1 VNYHGFMN
9 VVYRSVCSSIAFAL
23 VLSLSAGAIAQPRS
37 TPGTATASSAT
48 SASAT
53 IPDQSALD
61 AETFYLLLLG
71 ELNARDGEAG
81 TAFSLYLDAARKSNN
96 AQLYQRATEIALQ
109 ARSGDSALQAANAWR
124 KAQPNSVEANQ
135 YVLGILLQLNRVPE
149 TAEPLKASIAH
160 TEPKARSA
168 ALLGVP
174 RLYARASD
182 RKAAATAVE
191 QALTDFANQTATA
204 ADAWSSIG
212 RMRLAAGDTSTALE
226 AARRAVRADAR
237 SEPATLLALDMMD
250 AKNPGAEE
258 LVRTYLAAPGASVD
272 VRLGY
277 ARELVQ
283 AQRNVDANA
292 QLRSVTREHAD
303 LAEPWLLLGS
313 IQLQDNQLDAADG
326 SLKKYI
332 ELAQAPQ
339 RSTTPQDRS
348 RGLSQAYLAMAQV
361 AEKRKDFKGAEA
373 WLARI
378 DNAEDLIAVR
388 SRRASILAKQ
398 GQMPEARALIASVP
412 ERTEADARMKLMA
425 EVGLLRE
432 NKQYQAAYDLLGRSI
447 ARSPE
452 DTDLLY
458 DQAMVAEKMDRLSEM
473 ERLLRQFIA
482 AKPEVATG
490 YNALGYSLAD
500 RNVRLDEARQLIK
513 KAVDLAPG
521 DPFIADSL
529 GWVEFRLGNKTEALR
544 ILEAA
549 YKQRPDPEIA
559 AHMGEVLWS
568 MGERERAMSLWKEA
582 QLQDAENE
590 TLVQTLKRL
599 RVRL

>member
-1 VNYHGFMN
+1 MN
-9 VVYRSVCSSIAFAL
+9 VASRFRFVWSSIAVAL
-23 VLSLSAGAIAQPRS
+23 IWVWAGAAVAQPRS

-53 IPDQSALD
+53 APEQSALD

-109 ARSGDSALQAANAWR
+109 ARSADSALQAATAWR
-124 KAQPNSVEANQ
+124 KAQPNSVDATRH
-135 YVLGILLQLNRVPE
+135 VLQILLAINRIPE
-149 TAEPLKASIAH
+149 TAEPLKASISQ
-160 TEPKARSA
+160 TEPKARNA

-182 RKAAATAVE
+182 RKAAAAAVE

-212 RMRLAAGDTSTALE
+212 RMRLAAGDTGSALE

-237 SEPATLLALDMMD
+237 SESATLLALDMMD
-250 AKNPGAEE
+250 IKNPGAEE
-258 LVRTYLAAPGASVD
+258 LVRTYLAAPNASVD

-283 AQRNVDANA
+283 AQRNVDASA
-292 QLRSVTREHAD
+292 QLRTVTREHAD

-313 IQLQDNQLDAADG
+313 IQLQDNQLDAAD
-326 SLKKYI
+326 SSVKKYI

-339 RSTTPQDRS
+339 RSVTPQDRN
-348 RGLSQAYLAMAQV
+348 RGLSQAYLTMAQV

-432 NKQYQAAYDLLGRSI
+432 NKQYQAAYDLLGRGI
-447 ARSPE
+447 ARFPE

-458 DQAMVAEKMDRLSEM
+458 DQAMLAEKMDRLSEM

-482 AKPEVATG
+482 AKPDVATG

-500 RNVRLDEARQLIK
+500 RNVRLEEAKQLIK
-513 KAVDLAPG
+513 KAVELAPG

-568 MGERERAMSLWKEA
+568 MGQRDRAMSLWKEA

-590 TLVQTLKRL
+590 TLVETLKRL